1 MAREVIVASLDIGD
15 DRIKCVIALRHDD
28 GQVDIIGTGVH
39 PANGVQ
45 NGMIRNPDQVEK
57 AIKAAVH
64 EAELM
69 AGCEINEVFVSASTR
84 HFESFDSTGMT
95 RITDTTV
102 SALDIRNAIDMAA
115 AVRMAPDQKV
125 LHVVPQEFIVDGERR
140 IADPLGM
147 PGVRLEVN
155 AHLVLGNTTALE
167 AIRACC
173 DGAGLDILDVVMSP
187 LAQGE
192 AMLTQQG
199 RDVGVALIDI
209 GSDTTD
215 IAVFENG
222 ALVHTAVLA
231 LGGEHVTADIRDCL
245 NTPTAEAENLK
256 RAHGTAIAHVLD
268 PDEIVEVPGVG
279 GRRPRPVKRTLL
291 CGIIEARVA
300 EIFRLVAEELDRAGY
315 EEGLAGGVILAGGTA
330 NLHYIEELAE
340 EALNMPV
347 ARGVPK
353 DLHGLVDVVGNP
365 KYATATGLVLCGLRQ
380 RRSGWFGTWGH
391 VEPRRRGFWSFLPW
405 VGPRPR
411 P

>member
-1 MAREVIVASLDIGD
+1 MAREMIVASLDIGD
-15 DRIKCVIALRHDD
+15 NRIKCVIALRHDD
-28 GQVDIIGTGVH
+28 DQIDIIGTGVH

-45 NGMIRNPDQVEK
+45 NGMIRNPDQVEQ

-84 HFESFDSTGMT
+84 HFESFDSAGMT
-95 RITDTTV
+95 RIASGTV
-102 SALDIRNAIDMAA
+102 TEADIRQAIDMAA
-115 AVRMAPDQKV
+115 AVRMAADQRV

-155 AHLVLGNTTALE
+155 AHLVLGNRAALTA
-167 AIRACC
+167 IQACC
-173 DGAGLDILDVVMSP
+173 DGAGLDVLDIVMSP

-192 AMLTQQG
+192 ALLTQQG

-215 IAVFENG
+215 IAVFEGG
-222 ALVHTAVLA
+222 ALAHTAVLA

-300 EIFRLVAEELDRAGY
+300 EIFRLVAEELERAGY
-315 EEGLAGGVILAGGTA
+315 IDNLPGGVILAGGTS

-340 EALNMPV
+340 EALNLPV
-347 ARGVPK
+347 ARGTPK
-353 DLHGLVDVVGNP
+353 DLHGLVDVVANP
-365 KYATATGLVLCGLRQ
+365 KYATATGLVLGGLRD
-380 RRSGWFGTWGH
+380 RRARWFGTWGTE
-391 VEPRRRGFWSFLPW
+391 VTRRKSFWSFLPW
-405 VGPRPR
+405 VGARA
-411 P
+411 